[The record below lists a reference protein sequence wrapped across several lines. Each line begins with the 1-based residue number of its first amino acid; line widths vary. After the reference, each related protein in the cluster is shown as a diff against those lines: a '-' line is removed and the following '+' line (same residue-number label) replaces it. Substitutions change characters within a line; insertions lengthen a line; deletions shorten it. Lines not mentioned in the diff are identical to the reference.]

1 MALGAFSMIIFGT
14 IYYMGPRLAGA
25 AWPSIALIRAHF
37 LSVLIGFVLLVVSLG
52 MAGWVQGRDLN
63 DAAVTFATMG
73 AHTRPWLQLAA
84 VAHGVA
90 LIGNLLLAVHFF
102 RLFFT
107 KPAPVA
113 FGQSA
118 ALEASAS

>member
-1 MALGAFSMIIFGT
+1 
-14 IYYMGPRLAGA
+14 
-25 AWPSIALIRAHF
+25 
-37 LSVLIGFVLLVVSLG
+37 
-52 MAGWVQGRDLN
+52 VQGHDLN
-63 DAAVTFATMG
+63 DASVTFATMG
-73 AHTRPWLQLAA
+73 DHTRPWLQLAA

-90 LIGNLLLAVHFF
+90 LIGNLLLTVHFL
-102 RLFFT
+102 RLFFS